1 MRKGKDNMSELLN
14 TEHEGFTIDTDAKA
28 EWALGKIRAARA
40 DRDRMIE
47 WYKAKINEITEQ
59 TESETAYL
67 EGMLSGY
74 FRMTE
79 QAHKRTKTQETYSL
93 PSGKLI
99 LKKQNPEYKRDEK
112 TVIEW
117 LKENKLPQFVKVTES
132 LDWAALKAATGT
144 IGGNVVTE
152 DGEIIPGIEVTE
164 REEKFI
170 VEV

>member
-1 MRKGKDNMSELLN
+1 MRKGKDNMSEIV
-14 TEHEGFTIDTDAKA
+14 EREGFIIDTDAKA

-99 LKKQNPEYKRDEK
+99 LKKQNPEYDYK
-112 TVIEW
+112 THQQDAIAW
-117 LKENKLPQFVKVTES
+117 LKANKMTQYVKVTET
-132 LDWAALKAATGT
+132 LDWDSLKKTTGT

-152 DGEIIPGIEVTE
+152 DGEIIPGITVTE
-164 REEKFI
+164 REEKFV